1 MLESKPS
8 ADVSEFTLNFVGGPI
23 KFRGEEGVLFAKLFH
38 IVDIDGDGFVGGVEG
53 AAFIRRANLSN
64 DANREVWRL
73 ASGGKSQ
80 DRLGKD
86 SWFVA
91 MKLVAL
97 VQSSGKC
104 KMQNL
109 YDSNPMNILPLP
121 DFHLEGPPDNVISD
135 LEAAAVA
142 VQEKR
147 FKVSVSSPIV
157 VGSSYNR
164 FTQYVVSTTTD
175 CPYFPVTSCQVRRRF
190 SDFEWLH
197 QRLTDRFRGTI
208 IPPIPEKR
216 WTGELFGLWFQ
227 HVLPDWTGNM
237 DATFVEERRQGL
249 EHFINEVCNHD
260 KLSKTFEVQ
269 IVLTANNEGLVA
281 GRELLAIAPAVAAY
295 VPKAS
300 TVSGLWS
307 SMKDSL
313 FVSSVQQTVEIKT
326 DEDYTKIGEHI
337 DEYRSRIEELV
348 RCSDVVY
355 TAQRAQGYEL
365 SRCGTFLSALAVHE
379 REDQAMSNL
388 VGNAGEVFEA
398 VSNLYQDEL
407 DKLLALYVSNIR
419 YLSGKVGAVKTVL
432 TNREQAIQEVHQAS
446 ATMQRNKERFAAA
459 RASSGAAAS
468 AMIAEQKMVS
478 AEDRM
483 NVAREQ
489 VDFIATSLKMEAKRL
504 TLGKTEDLKQS
515 LLALATTNKAYHA
528 ASRQSWEALVPLLGA
543 SSQDV
548 DESLDRVRAPVEFRK
563 PGVKPDTLTSIL

>member
-1 MLESKPS
+1 MELKSS
-8 ADVSEFTLNFVGGPI
+8 ADATDFVLNFVGGPI
-23 KFRGEEGVLFAKLFH
+23 KFRAEEGVLFAKLFH
-38 IVDIDGDGFVGGVEG
+38 IVDIDGDGFVGGTEG
-53 AAFIRRANLSN
+53 AAFIRRAALPN

-86 SWFVA
+86 CWFVA

-97 VQSSGKC
+97 VQSTGKC
-104 KMQNL
+104 KMQYL
-109 YDSNPMNILPLP
+109 YEVNPMNTLPLP
-121 DFHLEGPPDNVISD
+121 DFHLEGPPDNVIPND
-135 LEAAAVA
+135 IDAAALSM
-142 VQEKR
+142 QEKQ
-147 FKVSVSSPIV
+147 FKVAVSSPIV

-164 FTQYVVSTTTD
+164 FTQYVVSTTANS
-175 CPYFPVTSCQVRRRF
+175 PSFPVKFCQVRRRF

-216 WTGELFGLWFQ
+216 WTG
-227 HVLPDWTGNM
+227 NM

-260 KLSKTFEVQ
+260 KLSIAFEVQ
-269 IVLTANNEGLVA
+269 IILTANNEGLVA

-300 TVSGLWS
+300 TMSGLWS

-313 FVSSVQQTVEIKT
+313 FVSSVQQVVEIKT

-355 TAQRAQGYEL
+355 TAGRSQGYEM

-379 REDQAMSNL
+379 REDQPMSHL

-419 YLSGKVGAVKTVL
+419 YLAGKVGAVKTVL

-446 ATMQRNKERFAAA
+446 ATMHRNKERFAAA

-483 NVAREQ
+483 NLAKEQ
-489 VDFIATSLKMEAKRL
+489 VDFIATSLKVEAKRL
-504 TLGKTEDLKQS
+504 YLGKTEELKQS
-515 LLALATTNKAYHA
+515 LLALATTNSEYHA
-528 ASRQSWEALVPLLGA
+528 RAREAWNGLVALM
-543 SSQDV
+543 DV
-548 DESLDRVRAPVEFRK
+548 TSEEIDHSLDRVRRPVSYRK
-563 PGVKPDTLTSIL
+563 PGDKPADQMSSSALTYGIMS